1 MKKRPTA
8 LEQKVLHRLWD
19 LGDTATV
26 NEVIESWPGKEA
38 PGYTTVLKVLQNM
51 EGKGFV
57 AHERFGRAYRY
68 TALLPRDELSRS
80 RIQELLH
87 GFFKGDTMKLV
98 NALVDEID
106 LTPGEIKDL
115 RKLLADKAR
124 EKGS

>member
-26 NEVIESWPGKEA
+26 SEVIDGWRDGES

-51 EGKGFV
+51 EEKGLV
-57 AHERFGRAYRY
+57 SHQRSGRAYRY
-68 TALLPRDELSRS
+68 TAQLGRDELSRS

-87 GFFKGDTMKLV
+87 GFFKGDSMKLV
-98 NALVDEID
+98 NALVDEVD
-106 LTPGEIKDL
+106 LSREEIKEL
-115 RKLLADKAR
+115 RRLLADKAKEA
-124 EKGS
+124 EK